1 MKKKSIS
8 SPETNLSFFR
18 SLRFKLILLFLIV
31 SLIPLITVSFIAYIQ
46 AKNALKTEVINKLVA
61 VRDIKAN
68 QITKY
73 FEERLGDVKVFSQ
86 NSSVIAATNAFD
98 DALHTDMKTLNKST
112 ETEVIKQYRTLYLD
126 KADMNNADDGSTYN
140 TIHAKYHILF
150 KTYMETYGY
159 NDILLVEPH
168 EGVILYS
175 VMKEENFGT
184 SLKNGFDA
192 DTNLG
197 HIFRTAI
204 VATDDFTTLEDFA
217 YHEHADRAFSFVA
230 SPIFD
235 KDEVVGVLIFQI
247 PTEQIAAIMQEN
259 AGLGKT
265 GETILVSSDDFF
277 MRSDSRFF
285 KESTLFK
292 QKVDDESTRASA
304 AGQIG
309 VKEIIDYRG
318 EQTIV
323 AHSPINVPGVNWSLN
338 AKMDEREAV
347 AAAHHLLNLMLIIIS
362 IATTIILVVAF
373 FFSSSIAKPIRTMTH
388 IATKLAEGN
397 IKQIVKIESRDEIGV
412 MGKAFQEMIINFRIV
427 IEDIVYVSQGLA
439 EGKLSI
445 APQSEYK
452 GDFIQIKKA
461 LETALTNQRL
471 LVEDI
476 VPVSQG
482 LAEGNLKIKP
492 QTDYRGD
499 YFKIKE
505 ALEKTLTDFQQVI
518 QDIVQISQGLAEGK
532 EDIIAH
538 AEYRG
543 DFIQIKNAL
552 ESAGVKLS
560 VTMKKTATQDWLKS
574 GQNQLNEQMSGEQ
587 NIVELSHN
595 VVSFLTL
602 YLKAQVGLC
611 YIIDDTAN
619 NQGNRRLKMTASY
632 AQTRR
637 KNIGD
642 EFEFSKGLVDRAAR
656 ELKTIIITIDS
667 ELGEGIPQHI
677 LVEPFL
683 YENTLKGVILIA
695 SVNVLTEIQQEFLH
709 QTMST
714 IGVAVNAVESR
725 SKMQELLV
733 QTQLQAQDLQ
743 NKQAELQNSNEE
755 LQSQQEELQA
765 QSEELQTQTEEL
777 RQTNEEL
784 EERTQDLEQQK
795 LEIREKNSSLEKT
808 RKAVEAKAQELELA
822 SKYKSEFLANM
833 SHELRTPLNSML
845 ILAQLLAENKRGH
858 LEKKQVEYAQTIYS
872 AGSDLLTLIN
882 EILDLSKV
890 EAGKIDAHI
899 EEVFLTDLLETI
911 ESKFRPVAEEKRLAF
926 PITVAD
932 ELPPVLRTDAQRFKQ
947 IINNLLSNAFKFTS
961 QGEVKL
967 EVQRPTGDIST
978 LGLDA
983 AKSIAIH
990 VTDTGIGIQ
999 EDKQQVIFEAFQQAD
1014 GTTSRR
1020 FGGTGLGLSI
1030 SRQLAR
1036 LLGGE
1041 LHLQSEEGKGS
1052 TFTLYIPENLEP
1064 KSSSEVNKRE
1074 VKDKKDKKATSFF
1087 FTEQPT
1093 QKIKTPTQTDEPV
1106 REVKTKPV
1114 QQAQTPKAP
1123 IEDDRNSITPDSKS
1137 LLITEDDRN
1146 FSRLLIELAREKGF
1160 KCILA
1165 EDGKTGLQLAEEYQ
1179 PDAIVLDVGLP
1190 KIDGW
1195 TVMEKLKDN
1204 PKTRHIPVHFMS
1216 ASDQSLDAKK
1226 MGAIGYL
1233 LKPVSME
1240 QLGGAFQKIE
1250 QFINQKTKS
1259 LLVFADN
1266 KDNQKNILDIV
1277 GDDHIQTLIAKT
1289 QTEALE
1295 QLKTADVDCLII
1307 DVDVEK
1313 SSGVKLLEPLHD
1325 SLTQIPVIIFYGNRE
1340 LSLAE
1345 ETLLQK
1351 FADSMTIKTV
1361 RSPERLLD
1369 ETTLFLHQL
1378 ETDLSN
1384 DKRQMLHKVHNKEAI
1399 LRHKT
1404 VLIVDDDVRNV
1415 FALAT
1420 VLEDKDM
1427 EVIVAKDGQKA
1438 LELLDEHEEIA
1449 IVLMDIM
1456 MPGMDGYEA
1465 MRKVRK
1471 QPRYRR
1477 LPIIALTAK
1486 AMKGDKAKCIE
1497 AGANDY
1503 LSKPVDTHKLLSL
1516 MRVWLYR

>member
-8 SPETNLSFFR
+8 SPKKNLNFFR

-86 NSSVIAATNAFD
+86 NSSVIAAINAFD
-98 DALHTDMKTLNKST
+98 DALHTDMKALNKST

-140 TIHAKYHILF
+140 TVHTKYHILF

-235 KDEVVGVLIFQI
+235 KYEVVGVLIFKI

-259 AGLGKT
+259 AGLGET
-265 GETILVSSDDFF
+265 GETILISSDDFL
-277 MRSDSRFF
+277 MRSDSYFF
-285 KESTLFK
+285 KNSTLFK

-309 VKEIIDYRG
+309 IKEIIDYRG

-323 AHSPINVPGVNWSLN
+323 AHTPVNVPGVNWSLN
-338 AKMDEREAV
+338 AKIDEREAV
-347 AAAHHLLNLMLIIIS
+347 AAASYLLNLMLIIIS
-362 IATTIILVVAF
+362 IAIIIILGVAF
-373 FFSSSIAKPIRTMTH
+373 FFSRTIAKPIQEMTH

-412 MGKAFQEMIINFRIV
+412 MGKAFQEMIINFQIV

-452 GDFIQIKKA
+452 GDFIQIKNA

-471 LVEDI
+471 VVEDI

-492 QTDYRGD
+492 QADYQGD

-532 EDIIAH
+532 ENIIAH

-552 ESAGVKLS
+552 ESAGIKLS

-574 GQNQLNEQMSGEQ
+574 GQNKLNEQMSGEQ

-595 VVSFLTL
+595 VVSFMTL

-619 NQGNRRLKMTASY
+619 HQKNRRLKMTASY

-677 LVEPFL
+677 FVEPFL

-695 SVNVLTEIQQEFLH
+695 SVNALTEIQQEFLH

-743 NKQAELQNSNEE
+743 NKQAELQNYNEE

-858 LEKKQVEYAQTIYS
+858 LEKKQVEYAQTIHS

-932 ELPPVLRTDAQRFKQ
+932 ELPPVLHTDAQRFKQ

-967 EVQRPTGDIST
+967 EVQRPTDDIST

-983 AKSIAIH
+983 AKSVAIH
-990 VTDTGIGIQ
+990 VTDTGIGIP

-1052 TFTLYIPENLEP
+1052 TFTLTIPENPEP
-1064 KSSSEVNKRE
+1064 KSSDKESSEVKE
-1074 VKDKKDKKATSFF
+1074 KKATSFF

-1093 QKIKTPTQTDEPV
+1093 QKVKTSTQIDEPV
-1106 REVKTKPV
+1106 FEVKTKPV
-1114 QQAQTPKAP
+1114 QQAQMPNAP
-1123 IEDDRNSITPDSKS
+1123 IEDDRNSITPDSKT

-1179 PDAIVLDVGLP
+1179 PNAIVLDVGLP

-1216 ASDQSLDAKK
+1216 ASDQSMDAKK

-1250 QFINQKTKS
+1250 HFINQKTKS
-1259 LLVFADN
+1259 LLVLVDN
-1266 KDNQKNILDIV
+1266 KENQQNILDIV
-1277 GDDHIQTLIAKT
+1277 GDDNIQTLIART

-1295 QLKTADVDCLII
+1295 QLKIAEVDCLII

-1325 SLTQIPVIIFYGNRE
+1325 NLTQIPVIIFYGNRE

-1351 FADSMTIKTV
+1351 FTDSMTIKTV

-1384 DKRQMLHKVHNKEAI
+1384 EKRKMLHKVHNKEAI
-1399 LRHKT
+1399 LRNKQ